1 MTRSIPFSLSI
12 PSTPIARD
20 KMDAAVFDAM
30 MSEGL
35 AQAKSGHGLPLED
48 AFSLLHKGV

>member
-1 MTRSIPFSLSI
+1 MTRSIPFSLSA
-12 PSTPIARD
+12 PRAPIVCD
-20 KMDAAVFDAM
+20 EMDTAAFDAM
-30 MSEGL
+30 MCEGL